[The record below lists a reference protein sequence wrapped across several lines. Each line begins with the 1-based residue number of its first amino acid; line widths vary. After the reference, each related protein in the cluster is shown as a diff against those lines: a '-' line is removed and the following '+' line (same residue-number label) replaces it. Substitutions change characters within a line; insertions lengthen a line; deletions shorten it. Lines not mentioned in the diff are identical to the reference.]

1 VFVEGFA
8 RSGEEH
14 CMRDY
19 LDVAVEAAKLGGEV
33 LKQSY
38 GQVKKIEYKGEIN
51 IVTEVDKRSEKLIV
65 DLLTSRFPKHSIL
78 SEEGTDLVKPS
89 EFKWVIDPLDGTT
102 NYAHDYPIFCVS
114 VGLEK
119 NGQVIVGAVYQP
131 VFDELFVAEKGN
143 GAYLNGRKIQVSRV
157 QKLRQSLLSTGFPYD
172 VLQDPEQAMKY
183 FAGFVDTA
191 QAVRRDGAA
200 ALDLCYVAMGRFD
213 GFWEVRLNPWDTAAG
228 VLIVLEAG
236 GMVTDFQGEPYSIY
250 RDEVMASNG
259 LIHTQMRE
267 VFRLLKRES

>member
-1 VFVEGFA
+1 
-8 RSGEEH
+8 
-14 CMRDY
+14 MRDY

-65 DLLTSRFPKHSIL
+65 DLLTSRFPRHSIL
-78 SEEGTDLVKPS
+78 SEEGTDLVRSS

-114 VGLEK
+114 VALEK

-213 GFWEVRLNPWDTAAG
+213 GFWEVRLKPWDTAAG

-236 GMVTDFQGEPYSIY
+236 GVVTNFQGETYSIY
-250 RDEVMASNG
+250 RDEVVASNG

-267 VFRLLKRES
+267 VFQLLKRES